1 MRYAFN
7 TVLNHAENAH
17 CKDLHHIPK
26 HRHAD
31 GELCPAEYH
40 LARQAYLV
48 REFLKTNVDV
58 DASADEKPPTK
69 KSDV

>member
-7 TVLNHAENAH
+7 TVLNHAESAH

-40 LARQAYLV
+40 LARQAYLI
-48 REFLKTNVDV
+48 REFFKTNSQDQ
-58 DASADEKPPTK
+58 SSL
-69 KSDV
+69 SD